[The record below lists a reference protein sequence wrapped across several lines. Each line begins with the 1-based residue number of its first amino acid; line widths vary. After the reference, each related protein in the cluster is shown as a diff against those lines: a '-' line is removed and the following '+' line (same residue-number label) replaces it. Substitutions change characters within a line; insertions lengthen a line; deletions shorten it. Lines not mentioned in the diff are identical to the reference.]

1 MKKYV
6 SPEIEITLIE
16 NADIIAT
23 SLGIETLPIEDDDV
37 IWEVFN
43 G

>member
-16 NADIIAT
+16 NIDIIAT
-23 SLGIETLPIEDDDV
+23 SFGIETLPLEDDDV
-37 IWEVFN
+37 IWEIN